1 MIKTMLC
8 SLLMLF
14 AGLTSFSQIQPAD
27 AGTVND
33 GPAERQ
39 YFITVLTRIA
49 DPVLNALSKNE
60 LKLKMPVEAG
70 EPDKRKYSTHLE
82 AFGRLMA
89 GLAPWLELGPDNSDE
104 GKLRKKYIDLSI
116 RCIKNAVDPKAPDFM
131 NFNTGNQPLVDAAF
145 FAQALLRA
153 PKQLWGNLDAATR
166 ANVVAALKSSR
177 VITPSYSNWLMF
189 SATVEAALQQ
199 FDQSADKMRI
209 DYALKQHMLWYKGDG
224 MYGDGPEFH
233 FDYYNSY
240 VIQPMLVEVLGTMV
254 DSTAKPA
261 DKKMYADVL
270 IRAQR
275 YAAIQE
281 RLISPEGTFP
291 VVGRSLAYRFGAFQ
305 LLSKIALMHL
315 LPKEIKPQQVRAA
328 LFAVIKRQAE
338 APGTFDKAGWLQ
350 IGFAGHQPSIAEN
363 YISTGSLYLCSQAF
377 LVLGL
382 PPGDPFWQ
390 GKDLAWTS
398 KKAWA
403 GEDLPVDHALR
414 SEQ

>member
-1 MIKTMLC
+1 MLC

-153 PKQLWGNLDAATR
+153 PKQLWDNLDAATR

-261 DKKMYADVL
+261 DKHNTSVAMSC
-270 IRAQR
+270 RAR
-275 YAAIQE
+275 E
-281 RLISPEGTFP
+281 
-291 VVGRSLAYRFGAFQ
+291 
-305 LLSKIALMHL
+305 
-315 LPKEIKPQQVRAA
+315 
-328 LFAVIKRQAE
+328 
-338 APGTFDKAGWLQ
+338 
-350 IGFAGHQPSIAEN
+350 
-363 YISTGSLYLCSQAF
+363 
-377 LVLGL
+377 
-382 PPGDPFWQ
+382 
-390 GKDLAWTS
+390 
-398 KKAWA
+398 
-403 GEDLPVDHALR
+403 
-414 SEQ
+414 